1 MQSLWMVA
9 AGLSFALMGVC
20 VKYGAAQFSAAEL
33 VFYRALV
40 QTAGAWVLLTHQGL
54 SVRTTRLG
62 MHVHRGVAGFVSL
75 FTFFYALTSLPVATA
90 MTLRVAV
97 ATRACNASASS
108 AKVASA
114 TSPCAVI
121 DFVIAS
127 K

>member
-54 SVRTTRLG
+54 SVRTARQTARG
-62 MHVHRGVAGFVSL
+62 GPSSNSSCRGRHEVARDGRAIERDIAHRNLRARA
-75 FTFFYALTSLPVATA
+75 ALLPG
-90 MTLRVAV
+90 L
-97 ATRACNASASS
+97 
-108 AKVASA
+108 
-114 TSPCAVI
+114 
-121 DFVIAS
+121 
-127 K
+127 